1 LFDIILFFFK
11 KFDYYSVSNSQF
23 WKYSEKEKRKNDR
36 FHMKYYEILELKFF
50 EMTFSIVGQEREEKK
65 KMTNAM
71 IF

>member
-1 LFDIILFFFK
+1 
-11 KFDYYSVSNSQF
+11 
-23 WKYSEKEKRKNDR
+23 
-36 FHMKYYEILELKFF
+36 MKYYEILELKFF